1 MRRFFSLPVH
11 WFQAERPAVGRRR
24 VRLALDT
31 LEERAVPAIVGPEWR
46 SIDGSGN
53 NLANPSWGQAGTD
66 YIRVAP
72 AAYADGVSS
81 PAGADRPGAR
91 EISNSVADQ
100 QGQSTVSDRLMSA
113 MVYAWGQ
120 FIDHDLDLTQTGTTE
135 SLPIPV
141 PSGDPSFDPAATGTQ
156 LIPMKRSTFDAATG
170 ANSPRQQVNSITAW
184 LDGSMIYGSDAAT
197 AGSLR
202 TMQGGLLKTSAGN
215 LLPTDS
221 QGNFLAGDVRVGEN
235 PELTSLQTLFVR
247 EHNRW
252 AIRLANANPG
262 FTDEQLY
269 QGARARVIAEVQ
281 VITYKEWLPALL
293 GQNPLKPYAGYK
305 PGVNPSIS
313 NEFATAGFRFGHSI
327 VGPDIEFLDN
337 NGNKVADPVSLA
349 QAFFNPSI
357 VKNLGIDPVLK
368 YLASDPSQ
376 EVDLKVVDQLRNFL
390 FGAPGQGGL
399 DLASLNIQRGRDHGL
414 ADYNATRVAYGL
426 PRLTDF
432 SQITTDAALQSKL
445 RQLYGSVDKI
455 DLWVGVLAERHVAG
469 GSVGATARA
478 IIADQF
484 TRIRDADRFWYQN
497 QFKGKDLQVLENTSL
512 AEIIAANTTT
522 TNLQRQVFFFR
533 PEITG
538 VAFGDRNGDGKLG
551 KGETGVARATI
562 QLVDAA
568 TGAVVATTASNGKGE
583 YRFGVGDGLRLG
595 VYQVRAVLDSGAVV
609 NGPVVS
615 VTKGDHNP
623 RAQLAL
629 PVQAAPPQPV
639 PPAQGQ
645 PPKPPAPAPKPPAPA
660 SQPGALAGI
669 NQVIGALPPPAG
681 AKGR

>member
-221 QGNFLAGDVRVGEN
+221 HGNFLAGDVRVGEN

-551 KGETGVARATI
+551 KGETGIARATI
-562 QLVDAA
+562 QLVDGA

-639 PPAQGQ
+639 PPAKGQ
-645 PPKPPAPAPKPPAPA
+645 PPKPPAPAPA

>member
-156 LIPMKRSTFDAATG
+156 VIPMKRSTFDAATG

-533 PEITG
+533 PEIAG
-538 VAFGDRNGDGKLG
+538 VVFGDRNGDGKLG

-583 YRFGVGDGLRLG
+583 YYFGVGDGLRLG